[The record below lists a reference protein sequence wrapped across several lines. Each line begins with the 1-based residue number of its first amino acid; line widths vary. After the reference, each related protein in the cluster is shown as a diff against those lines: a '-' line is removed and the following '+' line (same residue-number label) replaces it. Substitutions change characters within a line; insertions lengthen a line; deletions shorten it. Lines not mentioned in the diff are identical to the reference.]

1 MSSLSSKLLDRYRDR
16 ANDRSPITS
25 MTLSLS
31 TTHLLL
37 GTYSGEIH
45 IYSLPSHQHLRTLS
59 SHQSPITHISTLL
72 RPPDLIGST
81 GGRKDGWP
89 IMEIKALERMRAGRV
104 AREVQECTLVLGQ
117 NGSSRLGNLRPQVQK
132 TVVATSAAVETS
144 GERLAELEA
153 ENKKLKANL
162 ERAVKINEKMWNGI
176 VDAKLAD
183 PERI

>member
-1 MSSLSSKLLDRYRDR
+1 
-16 ANDRSPITS
+16 

-72 RPPDLIGST
+72 RPPDLIGTT
-81 GGRKDGWP
+81 GGKKDGWP
-89 IMEIKALERMRAGRV
+89 IMEIKALERMRAGRI

-117 NGSSRLGNLRPQVQK
+117 SGSSRLEALRPPVKGQK
-132 TVVATSAAVETS
+132 AVVMTNTAADSSAD
-144 GERLAELEA
+144 RLAELEA

-162 ERAVKINEKMWNGI
+162 ERAVKINEKMWSGI
-176 VDAKLAD
+176 VDAKLAE